1 MTKINLYGLL
11 AFEFGDSIEV
21 SLRKPKEVFDA
32 IGANRKNFHKR
43 IIELSEQ
50 GLNYAII
57 VDGFDIKNLE
67 ELQVRK
73 SPKVIDLVTVICGK
87 GPIAAVAGLG
97 LAIGGGM
104 AISAGAV
111 GGALFAAQM
120 ALSIGIGLM
129 GMAIQQMLA
138 PKPESQKPPS
148 SSIGTAAALSQSFY
162 FANRAN
168 SAEQGSPVPIGYG
181 RLKIGS
187 LVIQATTS
195 SYSYKQSSDGSK
207 IKGDAFSPYRGE
219 ATIAN
224 IESRL

>member
-1 MTKINLYGLL
+1 MTKINLHGLL
-11 AFEFGDSIEV
+11 AFEFGDSIEIF
-21 SLRKPKEVFDA
+21 LRKPKEVFDA
-32 IGANRKNFHKR
+32 ISANRKNFHKK

-67 ELQVRK
+67 ELQVKK
-73 SPKVIDLVTVICGK
+73 SPKVIDLVPVICGR
-87 GPIAAVAGLG
+87 GVVAAVAGLG

-104 AISAGAV
+104 AIAGGAV

-120 ALSIGIGLM
+120 ALSIGIGLL
-129 GMAIQQMLA
+129 GMAVQQMLA
-138 PKPESQKPPS
+138 PKPEAQKPPS

-162 FANRAN
+162 FTNQAN

-187 LVIQATTS
+187 LVIQTTTS
-195 SYSYKQSSDGSK
+195 SYSYKASSDGSK
-207 IKGDAFSPYRGE
+207 IKGDAFSAYRGGS
-219 ATIAN
+219 TIAN
-224 IESRL
+224 IDSRL